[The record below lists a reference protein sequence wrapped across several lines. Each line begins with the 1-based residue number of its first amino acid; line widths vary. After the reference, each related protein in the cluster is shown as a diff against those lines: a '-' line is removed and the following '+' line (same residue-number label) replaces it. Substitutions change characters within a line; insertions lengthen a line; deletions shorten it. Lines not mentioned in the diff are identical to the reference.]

1 MKRYIVF
8 AVILVTLFG
17 CTSIAR
23 IPNHP
28 TDASS
33 SAVSTATIAE
43 SALTTE
49 ESLEPTQPQTTAAII
64 TGFDPT
70 QIIATM
76 TLEEKVGQLFLARCS
91 GENAVSDL
99 QKYHLG
105 GYIFTAMA
113 KRLCLRYWQAMT
125 CCV

>member
-33 SAVSTATIAE
+33 TTVSTAAITE
-43 SALTTE
+43 STLPTE
-49 ESLEPTQPQTTAAII
+49 ESFEPTQAQTSAVII
-64 TGFDPT
+64 TEFDPT

-113 KRLCLRYWQAMT
+113 RRLCLRYWQAMT